1 MKDPEAWASQYIQDT
16 TVFIGVAEYT
26 DPIASHILAITDAVQ
41 NFLVKRSTASL
52 SGYFE
57 PGRESKSES
66 TIYDVKFGYYV
77 LDILVYQ
84 SERYFVAVKFDD
96 SGRYNVVT
104 RSSFKESATIEIMDS
119 HFIMSGADKAEGYV
133 INVNFSDKIVD
144 SNGHLAGQSNIE
156 IKYTGTVS
164 KSVSSSG

>member
-1 MKDPEAWASQYIQDT
+1 MKKTIVIILAVILTDCFLFCQPSSRFMKDPEAWASQYIQDT

-77 LDILVYQ
+77 LDILVC
-84 SERYFVAVKFDD
+84 
-96 SGRYNVVT
+96 T
-104 RSSFKESATIEIMDS
+104 
-119 HFIMSGADKAEGYV
+119 
-133 INVNFSDKIVD
+133 
-144 SNGHLAGQSNIE
+144 
-156 IKYTGTVS
+156 
-164 KSVSSSG
+164 